1 MTKDKKYIT
10 AIKWLI
16 QIILGISLVF
26 ANETISIEFGEV
38 DYNNQIVPILYDSP
52 DVITGFHIFI
62 TGMDIIDVYGGISE
76 ANNFYLDQGS
86 TCWRDNDCKDF
97 VTGNYTPASIP
108 IPSGSGVLLYVKYAE
123 IGDEFDENI
132 IVGPE
137 TCLDITEGFIIGP
150 WIDGA
155 SLVYEVN
162 DECIP
167 SPSDCNGNYYGSAF
181 YDDCGI
187 CSEGASDHV
196 ANSDMDCSGACFGNA
211 YEDDCGICDA
221 DEFNDC
227 FTYTIELQQGA
238 NLISFHALPTDISVS
253 SIFSGLGD
261 NAEYIIAEGAGVFNQ
276 SGNWYGSLQQIEAHR
291 GYWLIVEESAELIID
306 DAIPTSSGENNL
318 EYDLHHGNNL
328 ISYPF
333 SAGQSIDDAIDEIY
347 LNNIFA
353 IAGSGVAAQYVN
365 GIWYGSLDYLNPS
378 AGYWMVAYENA
389 QFQFNQPDYDAPP
402 RNSSGSRNDA
412 PDLFTFTQSPYQAFY
427 WIADADIE
435 FRFDIA

>member
-1 MTKDKKYIT
+1 LTKDKKYIT

-155 SLVYEVN
+155 SLVYEVTG
-162 DECIP
+162 ECIP

-187 CSEGASDHV
+187 CSEGESDHV
-196 ANSDMDCSGACFGNA
+196 ANSDKDCSGVCFGDFVYDN
-211 YEDDCGICDA
+211 CG
-221 DEFNDC
+221 
-227 FTYTIELQQGA
+227 
-238 NLISFHALPTDISVS
+238 P
-253 SIFSGLGD
+253 
-261 NAEYIIAEGAGVFNQ
+261 
-276 SGNWYGSLQQIEAHR
+276 
-291 GYWLIVEESAELIID
+291 
-306 DAIPTSSGENNL
+306 
-318 EYDLHHGNNL
+318 
-328 ISYPF
+328 
-333 SAGQSIDDAIDEIY
+333 
-347 LNNIFA
+347 
-353 IAGSGVAAQYVN
+353 
-365 GIWYGSLDYLNPS
+365 
-378 AGYWMVAYENA
+378 
-389 QFQFNQPDYDAPP
+389 
-402 RNSSGSRNDA
+402 
-412 PDLFTFTQSPYQAFY
+412 
-427 WIADADIE
+427 
-435 FRFDIA
+435 